1 MRVIRALAQAGEDT
15 LEESILS
22 NLFAEELHA
31 PHLFLTS
38 GALHCL
44 TANIIMLRF
53 SISRDSS
60 LCSVLLQ

>member
-38 GALHCL
+38 DIGRRQYGCWQ
-44 TANIIMLRF
+44 
-53 SISRDSS
+53 S
-60 LCSVLLQ
+60 